1 VAEPIRWGVLGASRF
16 ALNQMAPAIHAAA
29 GGTLHALATRDPAR
43 AADFKRIN
51 PSLVCHAD
59 YAALLADADIDAVYI
74 PLPNHLHVE
83 WSVKAAEAG
92 KHVLCEKPVAMHADE
107 IDRLIELRERSGLV
121 IGEAFMILHHPQ
133 WHYAREL
140 VQGGAIGRLMQVD
153 SVFTFNNPD
162 PDNIRNR
169 VETGGGSLRDIGV
182 YTIGSARYVSGAEP
196 GEIRL
201 DYLERENGID
211 SRAHVTAEFD
221 GFHFSSVTSMRMAPR
236 QYVAFHG
243 DAGVIQLNS
252 PFNASVYGEARVE
265 LHTPDFE
272 IRQRRYPSVNQYV
285 LQVEA
290 FNRSAV
296 EGAEFA
302 GTLEFARGT
311 QQTIDRIYQL
321 VE

>member
-1 VAEPIRWGVLGASRF
+1 MAEPIRWGVLGASRF

-221 GFHFSSVTSMRMAPR
+221 GFHFSSVTSMRPR
-236 QYVAFHG
+236 SVCATIRP
-243 DAGVIQLNS
+243 AGC
-252 PFNASVYGEARVE
+252 PE
-265 LHTPDFE
+265 
-272 IRQRRYPSVNQYV
+272 
-285 LQVEA
+285 
-290 FNRSAV
+290 
-296 EGAEFA
+296 
-302 GTLEFARGT
+302 
-311 QQTIDRIYQL
+311 
-321 VE
+321 